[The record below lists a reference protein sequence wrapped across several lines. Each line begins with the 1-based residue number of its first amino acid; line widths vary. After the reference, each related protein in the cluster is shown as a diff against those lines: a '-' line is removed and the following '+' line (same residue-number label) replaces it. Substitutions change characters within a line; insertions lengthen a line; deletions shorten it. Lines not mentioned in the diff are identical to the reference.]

1 MGRVEFQQ
9 WLAAEAD
16 KDGLAELRSALVDAL
31 RGDILEVGAG
41 SGAMFAYYG
50 EGVSVTAIEPDDE
63 FRAGAEEAARAA
75 DVMID
80 VVPGAGESL
89 PCPDASIDAV
99 VASTVLCSVQSVK
112 QTLAEFKRVLRPGGE
127 LRLLE
132 HVRSERWLE
141 GLLMDLFNPV
151 WLHLNKVG
159 CNWNRRT
166 VEAVREAGFR
176 VASVRKYKLWSPAS
190 PAPCPGRLIKAVR

>member
-1 MGRVEFQQ
+1 
-9 WLAAEAD
+9 
-16 KDGLAELRSALVDAL
+16 
-31 RGDILEVGAG
+31 
-41 SGAMFAYYG
+41 MFAYYG

-112 QTLAEFKRVLRPGGE
+112 QTLAEFKRVLRPGG
-127 LRLLE
+127 
-132 HVRSERWLE
+132 
-141 GLLMDLFNPV
+141 
-151 WLHLNKVG
+151 
-159 CNWNRRT
+159 
-166 VEAVREAGFR
+166 
-176 VASVRKYKLWSPAS
+176 
-190 PAPCPGRLIKAVR
+190 

>member
-75 DVMID
+75 DVGALAAQQVLKILRDGAEPGDLPIARVTDFAYVVNMD
-80 VVPGAGESL
+80 VANKLGMYPPIEL
-89 PCPDASIDAV
+89 LQI
-99 VASTVLCSVQSVK
+99 
-112 QTLAEFKRVLRPGGE
+112 AEI
-127 LRLLE
+127 
-132 HVRSERWLE
+132 
-141 GLLMDLFNPV
+141 
-151 WLHLNKVG
+151 
-159 CNWNRRT
+159 
-166 VEAVREAGFR
+166 VE
-176 VASVRKYKLWSPAS
+176 
-190 PAPCPGRLIKAVR
+190 